1 MSQLM
6 YVYVYVFV
14 CVHAR
19 VCKRVKQ
26 GEARIRFNK
35 ATKPI
40 RFYWSGW
47 HVGLGAVVSVVSVAL
62 FSGQYLVSIRR
73 ALLSFDLRVLEI

>member
-47 HVGLGAVVSVVSVAL
+47 HVGLGAVV
-62 FSGQYLVSIRR
+62 
-73 ALLSFDLRVLEI
+73 